1 MNIIRPQW
9 AAPSNVKAVSST
21 RHGGLSQGEFAGLNL
36 GLHVGDQADV
46 VQQNRQILASELGL
60 KSDPV
65 WLNQV
70 HSTDVIETEG
80 RLLSAA
86 DGSLPPVADGSLP
99 PVADGSLAP
108 VADGSL
114 SPLADGSYTS
124 KPNVVCAVMTADC
137 LPLLLTNTHG
147 TQVAAIHVGWR
158 GLADGIVERAI
169 STFDCQKRDIIAWA
183 GPCIG
188 SGAFEIGSEVRDQLG
203 GSNSFY
209 KENDQKGTYFA
220 NMAALT
226 GERLLNCGVE
236 NYIHENAC
244 TFSDPQRF
252 YSYRRDG
259 QCGRM
264 ASLIWME

>member
-1 MNIIRPQW
+1 MNVIRPQW

-70 HSTDVIETEG
+70 HSTDVIEADGFLTPVAEG
-80 RLLSAA
+80 SLTPEA
-86 DGSLPPVADGSLP
+86 DGSLLPKADGAFTP
-99 PVADGSLAP
+99 
-108 VADGSL
+108 
-114 SPLADGSYTS
+114 
-124 KPNVVCAVMTADC
+124 KRNIVCAVMTADC

-188 SGAFEIGSEVRDQLG
+188 SGAFEIGGEVRDQLG

-209 KENDQKGTYFA
+209 KKNDQKGTYFA

-236 NYIHENAC
+236 NYSYENVC